1 MEWCARTA
9 PLSYQGGGIVIAG
22 PYDFVARLMQVVE
35 RARELTVCADD
46 NPATGPCPWHVED
59 LRQALEALS
68 DF

>member
-9 PLSYQGGGIVIAG
+9 PLSYLDGDAVIAG
-22 PYDFVARLMQVVE
+22 PNDFVWRLMQVVE
-35 RARELTVCADD
+35 RARELTTCADD